1 MTEPGKREAPALV
14 HEVQQRIFRW
24 IGITTFMGISLLV
37 IYALILTPTLTGSPI
52 IIVWGLGV
60 MALPTALMIGWH
72 SILIRGRFRRV
83 QAFLQDDSE
92 IKVSASIALRLVL
105 NFPMEMPAFG
115 FLCWVV
121 GGLFAVFGGI
131 IGTSLIPAWTE
142 MILIYVGILS
152 GAMVIWL
159 FQSYL
164 FRWILDPLSRAIIQ
178 KEPEILDA
186 QEEKSYRIPME
197 WSILFTILNLII
209 LTLLFS
215 TLAGYRQASAN
226 LQDWIGKSFVPEVEG
241 IASGLESYDLTDP
254 AQLKQAVEICRASVF
269 PGERIIYLLD
279 AQDTETNLLGGKFP
293 FPSVAVEQIAKN
305 CEKSPD
311 RTGYSFNPFGLSQI
325 QAYKRIDQKKHDRTH
340 SYYLIAGYP
349 WKNYRHHLNRLIWV
363 FSGLF
368 VILVLIASVTAI
380 AIARHIA
387 WSVEELAQFTG
398 DVAQGVIRED
408 VFYHVNDEIGD
419 LALSL
424 RAMGRSLKE
433 IILRLKD
440 TAQSLDQATSAISE
454 AAQTMDKGAR
464 TQDQSV
470 DEALAAMVEMNLSL
484 KEIADN
490 VQTLSAAAEESSSSV
505 FEMSASVSRIDESV
519 DSLNRSINETSTSVN
534 EMTAAL
540 NQVADN
546 ISNLSAISEQTASSM
561 SQMDAAIHEIET
573 HTAETSSLGENVMG
587 DAEAGARAVKRT
599 TEGMRKIEQVIQNA
613 QQVINRLGSRGE
625 EIGKVLQVIDEVST
639 QTNLLALNAAIIA
652 AQAGEHGRSFTV
664 VADEIKQL
672 AERTAGSIREITQL
686 VQGVQEESRQA
697 VGAIGEGSKSAS
709 EGVSLSDQ
717 AAQALAKILE
727 SIQQAVGRIR
737 EIARTTVEQTT
748 SSRQVSQAIEQ
759 VAEMVN
765 QISIATQEQSRGGAL
780 IAKASE
786 EMKNSSLLVKR
797 TTEEQLQGAKLITK
811 SIENI
816 TDMLTNINSSQQ
828 DQKKVSEQV
837 IHLMQGLKD
846 ISEASVMG
854 AQKLGEVVRKL
865 EFQSLALRDEIRKFK
880 V

>member
-1 MTEPGKREAPALV
+1 MTEPGKREASMLV

-24 IGITTFMGISLLV
+24 IGITTFLGISVLV
-37 IYALILTPTLTGSPI
+37 LYAIVLTPILTGSPI
-52 IIVWGLGV
+52 ILIWGLGV

-72 SILIRGRFRRV
+72 GIIIRRRLRKV
-83 QAFLQDDSE
+83 QAFLEDDPDE
-92 IKVSASIALRLVL
+92 NVPAATALRLVL
-105 NFPMEMPAFG
+105 NFPVDMPALG
-115 FLCWVV
+115 FLIWVV
-121 GGLFAVFGGI
+121 GGLFAVAGGI
-131 IGTSLIPAWTE
+131 IGASLIPAWTE
-142 MILIYVGILS
+142 MILIYIGILS
-152 GAMVIWL
+152 GAGVIWL
-159 FQSYL
+159 FQLYL
-164 FRWILDPLSRAIIQ
+164 FRQVLDPLAEAIIQ

-186 QEEKSYRIPME
+186 EEDRGYRIPLE
-197 WSILFTILNLII
+197 RGLLGTTLALIL

-226 LQDWIGKSFVPEVEG
+226 LQDWIGKSFIPEVQG
-241 IASGLESYDLTDP
+241 IASGLEFYDLTDP
-254 AQLKQAVEICRASVF
+254 AELERAVEICRASALA
-269 PGERIIYLLD
+269 GERAIYLLSAED
-279 AQDTETNLLGGKFP
+279 MRKNLLGGQLP
-293 FPSVAVEQIAKN
+293 FPPVTTGQIVKT
-305 CEKSPD
+305 CEKNPD
-311 RTGYSFNPFGLSQI
+311 RTGYSFNPFGLAEI
-325 QAYKRIDQKKHDRTH
+325 HVYKRIDKKKHGNTH
-340 SYYLIAGYP
+340 SFYLIVGYP

-368 VILVLIASVTAI
+368 IILILIASVTAI
-380 AIARHIA
+380 VTARDIAR
-387 WSVEELAQFTG
+387 SVGKLAQFTG
-398 DVAQGVIRED
+398 DVAQGVIRDD

-424 RAMGRSLKE
+424 RNMGRSLKE

-440 TAQSLDQATSAISE
+440 AAQNLDQATSAISE
-454 AAQTMDKGAR
+454 TAQTVDEGAR
-464 TQDQSV
+464 RQDQSV
-470 DEALAAMVEMNLSL
+470 DEALSAMMEMNLSL

-490 VQTLSAAAEESSSSV
+490 VQTLSTAADESSSSV
-505 FEMSASVSRIDESV
+505 FEMSSSVSRIDESV
-519 DSLNRSINETSTSVN
+519 DSLNRSINDTSTSIN
-534 EMTAAL
+534 EMTVAL

-546 ISNLSAISEQTASSM
+546 IGNLSAISEQTASSM

-573 HTAETSSLGENVMG
+573 HTTETSSLGERVMG

-599 TEGMRKIEQVIQNA
+599 TEGMHEIEQVIQNA

-625 EIGKVLQVIDEVST
+625 EIGRVVQVIDEVST

-672 AERTAGSIREITQL
+672 AERTSGSVREITQL

-697 VGAIGEGSKSAS
+697 VGAIRDGSKSAS
-709 EGVSLSDQ
+709 EGVSLSEQ
-717 AAQALAKILE
+717 ASQALAKILE
-727 SIQQAVGRIR
+727 SIQQAVGRIK

-765 QISIATQEQSRGGAL
+765 QISIATQEQSKGGAL
-780 IAKASE
+780 ILKATE
-786 EMKNSSLLVKR
+786 EMKDSSSLVKR
-797 TTEEQLQGAKLITK
+797 ITEDQLHGAKLITK

-837 IHLMQGLKD
+837 VRLIQGIKD
-846 ISEASVMG
+846 ISEASVMS
-854 AQKLGEVVRKL
+854 AQKLGQVVKKL
-865 EFQSLALRDEIRKFK
+865 ESQSLGLRNEVRRFK